1 MSLQFKKIH
10 VCIKIVEFK
19 ASSSSSPKLSVSA
32 VTHSE
37 PNEEYNLRNRTVSRE
52 SKNAHARMHAR
63 KHTHTAAHRK
73 WTINKKVETQ
83 RVKMAEKK
91 KSDDRKQTKR

>member
-10 VCIKIVEFK
+10 VCIKIVELK

-32 VTHSE
+32 VAHSE

-52 SKNAHARMHAR
+52 SKNAHAR
-63 KHTHTAAHRK
+63 KHTQ
-73 WTINKKVETQ
+73 NGPL
-83 RVKMAEKK
+83 
-91 KSDDRKQTKR
+91 TKRDTESKNGQEEEER

>member
-10 VCIKIVEFK
+10 VCIKTVEFK
-19 ASSSSSPKLSVSA
+19 ASSSSNPKLSVSA
-32 VTHSE
+32 VAHSE
-37 PNEEYNLRNRTVSRE
+37 PNEEYNLRNGMVSRE
-52 SKNAHARMHAR
+52 SKNAHAR
-63 KHTHTAAHRK
+63 KHTHRK

-91 KSDDRKQTKR
+91 KSDDRK

>member
-10 VCIKIVEFK
+10 VCIKIVELK

-32 VTHSE
+32 VAHSE

-52 SKNAHARMHAR
+52 SKNAHAR
-63 KHTHTAAHRK
+63 KHTHTHRK
-73 WTINKKVETQ
+73 WTINKKVEIQ
-83 RVKMAEKK
+83 RVKMAKKK
-91 KSDDRKQTKR
+91 KSDDRK